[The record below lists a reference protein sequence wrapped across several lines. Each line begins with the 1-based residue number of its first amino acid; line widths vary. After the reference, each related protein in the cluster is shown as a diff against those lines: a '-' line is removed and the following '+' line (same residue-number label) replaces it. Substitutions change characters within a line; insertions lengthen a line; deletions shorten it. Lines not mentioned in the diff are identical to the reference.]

1 MTNGGD
7 HTSDSLDETDAAGD
21 RATWPDLPI
30 GVLVSRYVTT
40 GVLGRGG
47 MGVVYSAHD
56 PVLRRPVALKLV
68 HSTHPASAG
77 RLIREA
83 QALARLSNP
92 HVVAV
97 YDAGEYEHNQVFIA
111 MQHVDGQDLATVLA
125 QRRSSAAQILE
136 WFVAAGRGLAAA
148 HAAGL
153 VHRDFKP
160 ANVLLDRSGNVAVTD
175 FGLAREVLPNGQ
187 ARQTNQGAL
196 AGTPAYM
203 SPEQLGLMPATQAS
217 DQFSFC
223 LTLWEA
229 LFHQHP
235 FVEGPLHALS
245 PVEIGCAIIES
256 PLLPPP
262 RLGDVPRRVVD
273 ALMRGLER
281 TPTARWPSM
290 PALLA
295 AIAPTPR
302 LRRWPILVAGLAGA
316 GAATTAAL
324 LIAMLDRDASQIPG
338 DPGAPAVPG
347 DPASSGPSPATAPAG
362 GAPDEAS
369 LTRIAQPASGGLGEV
384 AGAPEPSTITLGLTV
399 DPPGAAIAIDGA
411 RVEGSEIVVQKD
423 AAAHLL
429 RITAPGYIEHDTF
442 IKFDESQQLSV
453 QLRRARSRPSAPG
466 DDRAQPPRSDLI
478 DVHSPY
484 H

>member
-1 MTNGGD
+1 MTIGGE
-7 HTSDSLDETDAAGD
+7 HTSDQIDETAAAAAGD
-21 RATWPDLPI
+21 RGARADLPI
-30 GVLVSRYVTT
+30 GVRVSRYVTT

-47 MGVVYSAHD
+47 MGIVYSAHD
-56 PVLRRPVALKLV
+56 PVLRRQVALKLV
-68 HSTHPASAG
+68 HSAHPASAG

-97 YDAGEYEHNQVFIA
+97 YDAGEYEEDQVFIA

-125 QRRSSAAQILE
+125 QRRPSRAQILE
-136 WFVAAGRGLAAA
+136 WFIAAGRGLSAA

-187 ARQTNQGAL
+187 ARQTNQAAL

-223 LTLWEA
+223 LALWEA
-229 LFHQHP
+229 LFQQHP
-235 FVEGPLHALS
+235 FVAGPLHALS
-245 PVEIGCAIIES
+245 PVEIGCAILES
-256 PLLPPP
+256 PVIQPPK
-262 RLGDVPRRVVD
+262 LGDVPRRVLD
-273 ALMRGLER
+273 ALLRGLER
-281 TPTARWPSM
+281 KPAARWPSM

-302 LRRWPILVAGLAGA
+302 LRRWPIIAAGLAGA

-324 LIAMLDRDASQIPG
+324 VIAMLDRAAPQAPVPPVPLPALASPAATGAESAADDASP
-338 DPGAPAVPG
+338 VR
-347 DPASSGPSPATAPAG
+347 TAG
-362 GAPDEAS
+362 
-369 LTRIAQPASGGLGEV
+369 PASGAESRG
-384 AGAPEPSTITLGLTV
+384 AGAPEQAAAADPSTITLGLTV
-399 DPPGAAIAIDGA
+399 HPPGAAIAID
-411 RVEGSEIVVQKD
+411 
-423 AAAHLL
+423 
-429 RITAPGYIEHDTF
+429 
-442 IKFDESQQLSV
+442 
-453 QLRRARSRPSAPG
+453 
-466 DDRAQPPRSDLI
+466 
-478 DVHSPY
+478 
-484 H
+484 